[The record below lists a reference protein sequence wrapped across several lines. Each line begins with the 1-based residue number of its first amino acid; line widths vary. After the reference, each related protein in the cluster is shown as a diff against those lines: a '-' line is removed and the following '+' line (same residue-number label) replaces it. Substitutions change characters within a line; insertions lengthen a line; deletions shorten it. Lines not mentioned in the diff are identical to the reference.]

1 MTQAFAYLDDI
12 IVHAPNVEL
21 HLEYLEKVL
30 QVHLQA
36 GLRLQPH
43 KTNLLRDEAVYLG
56 HVINSDG
63 VRPDPAKLDAV
74 QDWPQPTNITELQSY
89 LGLCNYYR
97 DFVPTYSEVAL
108 PLLKFLEGSPPK
120 KQPIQFGP
128 DAIEAFVA
136 LKKALCQAPILAFP
150 NFQDDAAPF
159 ILDSK

>member
-97 DFVPTYSEVAL
+97 DFIPMFALAPSLLSLSHSSKTALARAFAIVHSRSAFGSAAIRSFSLVASSC
-108 PLLKFLEGSPPK
+108 F
-120 KQPIQFGP
+120 
-128 DAIEAFVA
+128 
-136 LKKALCQAPILAFP
+136 
-150 NFQDDAAPF
+150 
-159 ILDSK
+159 